1 LHHAVRVFLTSVGLI
16 AACASPVQIDPSD
29 SLKDADPGALSRIAF
44 GSCANQ
50 RKSQPIWNAVL
61 SAEPNLFIFMGDNVY
76 GDVSSAEVTEL
87 KDAYAE
93 LQTVT
98 EFQTLRGRIPILS
111 IWDDHDYGINDGGSD
126 FPYKYA
132 TKDLFLE
139 FWDIPPDDPRRQREG
154 LYYAT
159 TFGPLGQRVQ
169 VILLD
174 TRFFRSPLKPSD
186 APGSPGKEHYVPDYD
201 PAKTMLGEEQWAW
214 LEQELSEPA
223 DIRLIVCSVQV
234 IAQAHGYERWGN
246 LPRERNRLFELI
258 SRTNA
263 SGVIF
268 LSGDRHIGALYK
280 LDVGGPFPLYEVTSS
295 SLNRPSSLKSEAG
308 VYRLGE
314 FYGRENFGMVAI
326 DWVTE
331 SVSLELRDIEG
342 EVVRQ
347 VVISLSEIGLPPLT
361 GSKWKRIG
369 KAVEEL
375 LAKERPEGEKVH

>member
-1 LHHAVRVFLTSVGLI
+1 
-16 AACASPVQIDPSD
+16 
-29 SLKDADPGALSRIAF
+29 
-44 GSCANQ
+44 
-50 RKSQPIWNAVL
+50 
-61 SAEPNLFIFMGDNVY
+61 
-76 GDVSSAEVTEL
+76 
-87 KDAYAE
+87 
-93 LQTVT
+93 
-98 EFQTLRGRIPILS
+98 
-111 IWDDHDYGINDGGSD
+111 
-126 FPYKYA
+126 
-132 TKDLFLE
+132 
-139 FWDIPPDDPRRQREG
+139 
-154 LYYAT
+154 
-159 TFGPLGQRVQ
+159 
-169 VILLD
+169 
-174 TRFFRSPLKPSD
+174 
-186 APGSPGKEHYVPDYD
+186 
-201 PAKTMLGEEQWAW
+201 MLGEEQWTW

-223 DIRLIVCSVQV
+223 DIRLIVSSVQV
-234 IAQAHGYERWGN
+234 IAQGHGYERWGN

-314 FYGRENFGMVAI
+314 FYGRENFGMIAI

-361 GSKWKRIG
+361 GSKWKRFG